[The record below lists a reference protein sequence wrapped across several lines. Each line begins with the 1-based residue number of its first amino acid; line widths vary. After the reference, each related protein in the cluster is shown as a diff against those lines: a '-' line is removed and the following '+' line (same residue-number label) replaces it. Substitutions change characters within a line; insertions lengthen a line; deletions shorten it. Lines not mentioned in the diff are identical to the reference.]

1 MKCIVANVEM
11 TSYKFYEKYYL
22 CLYIK
27 FTLKQQ
33 GQRKHFGM
41 FGSRYMGRGSFQ
53 NHFLKSIKPHNLAN
67 DVGSLLNL
75 ALKKS
80 LILAN
85 WVPLLGIRSFFKMYP

>member
-1 MKCIVANVEM
+1 MRSTTYVCILN
-11 TSYKFYEKYYL
+11 L
-22 CLYIK
+22 P
-27 FTLKQQ
+27 TLKQQ

-41 FGSRYMGRGSFQ
+41 FGSRYMGRGSFR

-67 DVGSLLNL
+67 DVGSLLKL
-75 ALKKS
+75 ALKKR

>member
-1 MKCIVANVEM
+1 MRSTTYVCILN
-11 TSYKFYEKYYL
+11 L
-22 CLYIK
+22 P
-27 FTLKQQ
+27 TLKQQ

-53 NHFLKSIKPHNLAN
+53 NHFIKSIKPHNLAN

-85 WVPLLGIRSFFKMYP
+85 WVPLLAIRSFFKMYP

>member
-1 MKCIVANVEM
+1 MRSTTYVCILN
-11 TSYKFYEKYYL
+11 L
-22 CLYIK
+22 P
-27 FTLKQQ
+27 TLKQQ

-67 DVGSLLNL
+67 DVGRLLKV